1 MKKII
6 VLIIISL
13 GLASCEDMLKEEPKM
28 IATETFYKTADEI
41 EAAIIPIYYEMQR
54 GLRKNFQT
62 IPESQ
67 IDYGFARG
75 SYLVINQFQGFD
87 ATNINR
93 MSDVW
98 IRIYMAI
105 RNANVVIQNAPK
117 SEEATQ
123 NEINAFVAEARFLR
137 SFCYFQLVRYWG
149 SVPLRTEDNM
159 VELAVS
165 RESVD
170 NIYNFIIEDLKYA
183 ETNLP
188 DNPKMYGRPA
198 KTAAKT
204 VLTEVYMVMKKY
216 ADARAKA
223 FEVID
228 SKKHAL
234 VPVSKPDDFYNIF
247 GVGVN
252 GSSEEIFYLKYN
264 YDYGNEFAGM
274 GHYNKCIYLN
284 KQGNN
289 GLYTD
294 SVTNK
299 FVKEWDYK
307 DLRKKFNFYSYNNDF
322 KSPST
327 LINGSKTTL
336 FYKKF
341 KDEATTS
348 IFCAADNTLYRY
360 ADLLLF
366 YAEAEC
372 RVNNGPTTDAV
383 EKLNMVHR
391 RAYGLNPLTPS
402 AKDFKKADY
411 TTEAFLDLILKERG
425 YETVF
430 EGKRYLDLIR
440 MGKFAQTILDV
451 RGIVINDKILL
462 YPIPTDEVNYNDA
475 ISEED
480 QNPGY

>member
-6 VLIIISL
+6 FLIVVCL
-13 GLASCEDMLKEEPKM
+13 GFASCEDMLTEEPKM
-28 IATETFYKTADEI
+28 IATETFYNTADEI
-41 EAAIIPIYYEMQR
+41 EAAVIPIYYELQR
-54 GLRKNFQT
+54 GLRKNFHT

-67 IDYGFARG
+67 IDYGYARG

-98 IRIYMAI
+98 IRVYRAI
-105 RNANVVIQNAPK
+105 RNANLVILKAPEAEK
-117 SEEATQ
+117 ATQ
-123 NEINAFVAEARFLR
+123 AEINEFVAEARFLR

-149 SVPLRTEDNM
+149 AVPLRTEENM
-159 VELAVS
+159 VEMAVP
-165 RESVD
+165 REPVE
-170 NIYNFIIEDLKYA
+170 NIYNFILEDLKFA

-188 DNPKMYGRPA
+188 DNPRNYGRPTKNA
-198 KTAAKT
+198 VKTL
-204 VLTEVYMVMKKY
+204 LTDVYMETAKY
-216 ADARAKA
+216 AEARTKA
-223 FEVID
+223 LEVIN
-228 SKKHAL
+228 SNKFAL

-252 GSSEEIFYLKYN
+252 GSTEEIFYLKYN
-264 YDYGNEFAGM
+264 IDYGNEYAAM

-294 SVTNK
+294 SVKNK

-307 DLRKKFNFYSYNNDF
+307 DLRKKLNFYSYNNDF

-327 LINGSKTTL
+327 LVNGSKTTL
-336 FYKKF
+336 FYKKA
-341 KDEATTS
+341 KDETTTS
-348 IFCAADNTLYRY
+348 IYCATDNTFYRY
-360 ADLLLF
+360 ADLLLY
-366 YAEAEC
+366 YAEADC
-372 RVNNGPTTDAV
+372 RVNNGPTDDGV

-391 RAYGLNPLTPS
+391 RAYGLNPKTPS

-411 TTEAFLDLILKERG
+411 TQETFLNLVLKERG

-430 EGKRYLDLIR
+430 EGKRFADLRR
-440 MGKFAQTILDV
+440 MGKLAETIFNV
-451 RGIVINDKILL
+451 HGIVINEKILL
-462 YPIPTDEVNYNDA
+462 YPIPVDELSYNDA
-475 ISEED
+475 ISDED

>member
-1 MKKII
+1 MKKI
-6 VLIIISL
+6 VFLIIISL
-13 GLASCEDMLKEEPKM
+13 GFASCEALLKEEPKM
-28 IATETFYKTADEI
+28 IATETFYTTADEI
-41 EAAIIPIYYEMQR
+41 ESAIVPIYYELQR
-54 GLRKNFQT
+54 GLRKNFHT

-98 IRIYMAI
+98 VRIYMAI
-105 RNANVVIQNAPK
+105 RNANLVIQNAPK
-117 SEEATQ
+117 SEKATQ

-137 SFCYFQLVRYWG
+137 SFCYFQLARYWG
-149 SVPLRTEDNM
+149 GVPLRTEVNM
-159 VELAVS
+159 VELAVP
-165 RESVD
+165 REPVE
-170 NIYNFIIEDLKYA
+170 NIYNFIVEDLKYA

-188 DNPKMYGRPA
+188 DNPKMYGRPT

-204 VLTEVYMVMKKY
+204 VLTEVYMVMGKYTDARTKALEVINSNKY
-216 ADARAKA
+216 A
-223 FEVID
+223 
-228 SKKHAL
+228 L
-234 VPVSKPDDFYNIF
+234 VAVSKPDDFYNIY

-252 GSSEEIFYLKYN
+252 GSTEEIFYLKYN

-299 FVKEWDYK
+299 FIKEWDYK
-307 DLRKKFNFYSYNNDF
+307 DLRKKLNFYSYNNDF

-327 LINGSKTTL
+327 LVNGSKTTL

-348 IFCAADNTLYRY
+348 IYCAADNTFYRY

-366 YAEAEC
+366 YAEVEC
-372 RVNNGPTTDAV
+372 RVNNGPTDDAV

-391 RAYGLNPLTPS
+391 RAYGLNPKTTS
-402 AKDFKKADY
+402 ARDFKKADY
-411 TTEAFLDLILKERG
+411 TKETFLDLVLKERG
-425 YETVF
+425 YETIF
-430 EGKRYLDLIR
+430 EGKRYADLKR
-440 MGKFAQTILDV
+440 MGKYAQTILDAC
-451 RGIVINDKILL
+451 GIVIDNKILL
-462 YPIPTDEVNYNDA
+462 YPIPTDEISYNDA
-475 ISEED
+475 IDDGD